1 VGGGNSAGQAAV
13 FLADRVAKVYLLIRG
28 GDLGKSMSRYLIERI
43 ERTGNI
49 ELLSHI
55 GVRELMGDG
64 ALKGV
69 VVEDN
74 RSGERRTL
82 HAGALF
88 VFIGADANTGW
99 LKGTIAL
106 DERGFVPTGSALDRS
121 ALDSHI
127 WNGLSREPFMLESS
141 QPGVF
146 AVGDVRSGS
155 VKRVASAVGEG
166 SMAVRFVHQY
176 LAEMSAPQR
185 SRVT

>member
-1 VGGGNSAGQAAV
+1 

-28 GDLGKSMSRYLIERI
+28 GDLGKSMSRYLIDRI
-43 ERTGNI
+43 ERTDNI

-55 GVRELMGDG
+55 GVRRLVGDG
-64 ALKGV
+64 ALEGI
-69 VVEDN
+69 VVEEN

-82 HAGALF
+82 RARALF
-88 VFIGADANTGW
+88 VFIGAEANTGW

-106 DERGFVPTGSALDRS
+106 DERGFVPTGRALNRS
-121 ALDSHI
+121 ALDSQA
-127 WNGLSREPFMLESS
+127 WEGLPREPFMLESS
-141 QPGVF
+141 LPGVF

-176 LAEMSAPQR
+176 LAEMSVLQR
-185 SRVT
+185 TRVT